1 MKTADEKAIRIIQD
15 HGGLA
20 RTRDFLAAGIHPR
33 DLYRMRDAGVLEC
46 ISRGLYQMAGQ
57 NPGDPDLATICQK
70 IPKGVI
76 CLISALSIHEI
87 TTEIPRCVHVA
98 LKRGSEK
105 PRVNYPPVQYYWMSG
120 AAFTEGVERHNI
132 GGSNVPVYCVEKTL
146 ADCFK
151 YRNKIGMD
159 VVLESLKFY
168 RERCRFDGNKI
179 MHYAQICR
187 VDNIM
192 RPYLEATL

>member
-1 MKTADEKAIRIIQD
+1 MNTADEKVTEIIEKN
-15 HGGLA
+15 GGLA
-20 RTRDFLAAGIHPR
+20 RARDFLAGGIHPR
-33 DLYRMRDAGVLEC
+33 DLYRMRDEGVLEC
-46 ISRGLYQMAGQ
+46 ISRGLYQIAGQ
-57 NPGDPDLATICQK
+57 IPADPDLATICQK

-87 TTEIPRCVHVA
+87 TTEIPRGVHVA

-105 PRVNYPPVQYYWMSG
+105 PRIHYPPVQTYWMSG
-120 AAFTEGVERHNI
+120 AAFTEGVERQTI
-132 GGSNVPVYCVEKTL
+132 DGTDVPVYCVEKTL

-159 VVLESLKFY
+159 VVLEALKFY

-179 MHYAQICR
+179 MHYAKICR

>member
-1 MKTADEKAIRIIQD
+1 MRTADEKIIGMIED
-15 HGGLA
+15 LGGLA
-20 RTRDFLAAGIHPR
+20 RTRDFLAAGIHPQH
-33 DLYRMRDAGVLEC
+33 LYRMRDEGILEC
-46 ISRGLYQMAGQ
+46 TARGLYQIAGQ
-57 NPGDPDLATICQK
+57 IPAEPDLATICKK
-70 IPKGVI
+70 IPEGVI

-87 TTEIPRCVHVA
+87 TTEIPRYVSVA

-105 PRVNYPPVQYYWMSG
+105 PRIDYPPVQYYWMSG
-120 AAFTEGVERHNI
+120 AAFTEGVERHDI
-132 GGSNVPVYCVEKTL
+132 GGFDVPVYCVEKTL

-159 VVLESLKFY
+159 VVLEALKFY
-168 RERCRFDGNKI
+168 RERCRFDGTKI
-179 MHYAQICR
+179 MHYAKVCR

>member
-1 MKTADEKAIRIIQD
+1 MKTADEKVISLIQD
-15 HGGLA
+15 NGGLA
-20 RTRDFLAAGIHPR
+20 RTRDFLAGGIHPR
-33 DLYRMRDAGVLEC
+33 DLYRMRDEGVLEC
-46 ISRGLYQMAGQ
+46 ISRGLYQIAGQ
-57 NPGDPDLATICQK
+57 IPAEPDLATICRK
-70 IPKGVI
+70 IPEGVI

-87 TTEIPRCVHVA
+87 TTEIPRCVHVS

-105 PRVNYPPVQYYWMSG
+105 PRIDYPPVQYFWMSG
-120 AAFTEGVERHNI
+120 TAFIEGVERKKI
-132 GGSNVPVYCVEKTL
+132 GGTEVPVYCVEKTL

-159 VVLESLKFY
+159 VVLEALKFY

-179 MHYAQICR
+179 MHYAKVCR
-187 VDNIM
+187 VDRIM

>member
-1 MKTADEKAIRIIQD
+1 MKTADKKIIRIIED
-15 HGGLA
+15 RGGLA
-20 RTRDFLAAGIHPR
+20 RTRDFLTAGIHPR

-46 ISRGLYQMAGQ
+46 IARGLYQIAGQ
-57 NPGDPDLATICQK
+57 IPTDPDLATISRK
-70 IPKGVI
+70 IPAGVI

-87 TTEIPRCVHVA
+87 TTEIPRGVHVA

-105 PRVNYPPVQYYWMSG
+105 PRIDYPPVQYYWMSG
-120 AAFTEGVERHNI
+120 TAFTEGVERHDI
-132 GGSNVPVYCVEKTL
+132 GGFNVPVYCVEKTL

-159 VVLESLKFY
+159 VVLEALKFY
-168 RERCRFDGNKI
+168 RERCRFDGTKI
-179 MHYAQICR
+179 MHYAKICR